1 MKRWDLSFKADLT
14 TCRDII
20 DQINGIWATTIEE
33 DVEISI
39 IHHSTDI
46 EQLLRNRMLYLSQLA
61 YYVKICMSFQ
71 EILHCLV
78 HLCLWV
84 ILCIFLQVLGGNT
97 SDHILNISVWW

>member
-1 MKRWDLSFKADLT
+1 MLRVTVFLTWLGLSIWVECGDIVQFGLTVNLDVKRGDLSLKADLA

-46 EQLLRNRMLYLSQLA
+46 EQLLRNRMLYLS
-61 YYVKICMSFQ
+61 
-71 EILHCLV
+71 
-78 HLCLWV
+78 
-84 ILCIFLQVLGGNT
+84 
-97 SDHILNISVWW
+97 